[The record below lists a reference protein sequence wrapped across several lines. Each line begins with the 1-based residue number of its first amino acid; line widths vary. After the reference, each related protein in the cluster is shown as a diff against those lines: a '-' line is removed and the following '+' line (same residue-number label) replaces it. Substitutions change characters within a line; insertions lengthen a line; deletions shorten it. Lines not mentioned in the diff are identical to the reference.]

1 MATLEERKLT
11 KARKTGYGI
20 GLLKGM
26 AVTIK
31 HLFKHN
37 TVIQYPDEK
46 QDLPA
51 RTRGVIALK
60 EENCTVCMLCARECP
75 DWCIYIDS
83 HKEQLPPKREG
94 GRPRKRNVLDRFA
107 IDYALCMYCGICVEV
122 CPYDALFWSRE
133 FEYSEYDI
141 RELTHEKEKLS
152 DWMATVLPPPELEV
166 GAEIPGQS
174 PAKADGNGA
183 GAPATAAGAAGPGS
197 AQRPAPPA
205 AATAAA
211 ESPEQ
216 AQRQPAA
223 AATAAPPES
232 KASTSQAEAGE
243 TKADQPEGRAQAT
256 EEKAPAGEGNPEAAT
271 VTDSAPQPEGVKSS
285 TEAAS
290 PEQFD
295 RPAEDKAETTE
306 PQRQPGTEAAATDAS
321 GAPHTTKTTEEQP
334 SGQTDEQKGESAPGP
349 ALSDEDK
356 AKYQESPGPNVE
368 VPHEAPKPIALERT
382 EDPDAV
388 YQQVLQEQMDKGS
401 SPQVAE
407 ARAKVARVKA
417 ERGIKRG
424 PTPIET
430 DKMVPSAP
438 TKGQPTPQE
447 PSGAPEAQEPKPAQ
461 GPVSPTQD
469 ESTADGA
476 TSGGSEAGATSGAG
490 GDGDGAGSDDPE
502 AVYERV
508 LADEKAKGSSDAVAQ
523 GRAKAARVKA
533 ERAKKA
539 GG

>member
-1 MATLEERKLT
+1 MAVDEHKLENARQLK
-11 KARKTGYGI
+11 KARKAGYGI

-26 AVTIK
+26 AVTFK

-46 QDLPA
+46 QDLPP

-83 HKEQLPPKREG
+83 HKETLPPKREG

-141 RELTHEKEKLS
+141 RELTHEKERLS

-166 GAEIPGQS
+166 GAEVPGQ
-174 PAKADGNGA
+174 AAA
-183 GAPATAAGAAGPGS
+183 APATAAGAAGPGS
-197 AQRPAPPA
+197 AQRPSPPA

-211 ESPEQ
+211 QAPAEQ
-216 AQRQPAA
+216 AERAPAA
-223 AATAAPPES
+223 AATAAPPAEAAT
-232 KASTSQAEAGE
+232 ASQGQAGE
-243 TKADQPEGRAQAT
+243 TKETQPAGRAQAT
-256 EEKAPAGEGNPEAAT
+256 EEKAPAGEGTPAAAGT
-271 VTDSAPQPEGVKSS
+271 TATSEGVKSE

-290 PEQFD
+290 PAQFD
-295 RPAEDKAETTE
+295 RPEDDKAATTTE
-306 PQRQPGTEAAATDAS
+306 PEAKAS
-321 GAPHTTKTTEEQP
+321 TTEEQ
-334 SGQTDEQKGESAPGP
+334 EAP
-349 ALSDEDK
+349 ALSAQEK
-356 AKYQESPGPNVE
+356 ARFADSPGPNVE
-368 VPHEAPKPIALERT
+368 VPHETPQPVALQPT
-382 EDPDAV
+382 EDAEAV
-388 YQQVLQEQMDKGS
+388 YNQVLQEQLDKGS

-424 PTPIET
+424 PTPIQT

-438 TKGQPTPQE
+438 TKGQPEPAE
-447 PSGAPEAQEPKPAQ
+447 PSGAPEATAPKPEQ
-461 GPVSPTQD
+461 GPVAPTAGEPSAPSAEATQ
-469 ESTADGA
+469 EAPAAEQPAAETTTEPPAAPTTAEQPA
-476 TSGGSEAGATSGAG
+476 AQAPAAG
-490 GDGDGAGSDDPE
+490 GDDDPE
-502 AVYERV
+502 AVFQRV
-508 LADEKAKGSSDAVAQ
+508 LAEEKAKGSSDAVAQ

-533 ERAKKA
+533 ERAKKN
-539 GG
+539 G